1 MLRENNF
8 NIDTALNGNST
19 YTFKTEYG
27 MFINNSI
34 TICNYFF
41 ESIFNHGKLLL
52 LEGKLF
58 ISKFFLFLINSVI
71 EEIKTHAEKLG
82 YLKYNRA
89 TVRVD

>member
-41 ESIFNHGKLLL
+41 DQ
-52 LEGKLF
+52 
-58 ISKFFLFLINSVI
+58 
-71 EEIKTHAEKLG
+71 
-82 YLKYNRA
+82 YLTMANYYL
-89 TVRVD
+89 